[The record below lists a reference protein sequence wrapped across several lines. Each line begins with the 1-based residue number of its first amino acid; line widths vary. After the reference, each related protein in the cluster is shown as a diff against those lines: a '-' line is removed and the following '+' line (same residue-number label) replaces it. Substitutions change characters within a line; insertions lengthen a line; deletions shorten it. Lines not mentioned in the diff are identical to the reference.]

1 MDEPVLSGPAAAT
14 TTAAD
19 AAVRRILCIPQG
31 AERPTEAETSRVFT
45 ISMAM
50 TGVRCV
56 FTYGVVPVMTPALG
70 AVAAPWIG
78 IPLSLLAL
86 VFDVRGIRSFW
97 RAHHPRR
104 WSMTILYLV
113 VMGFVS
119 YLLVRDL
126 IHLVH

>member
-1 MDEPVLSGPAAAT
+1 MDEPVLSGPAGATPPAAE
-14 TTAAD
+14 

-31 AERPTEAETSRVFT
+31 AARPTEAETSRIFT
-45 ISMAM
+45 VSMAM

-56 FTYGVVPVMTPALG
+56 FTYGIVPVMTPALG

-97 RAHHPRR
+97 RAYHPQR
-104 WSMTILYLV
+104 WLMTVLYLV
-113 VMGFVS
+113 VMGFVTS
-119 YLLVRDL
+119 LLVRDL
-126 IHLVH
+126 VHLIH

>member
-1 MDEPVLSGPAAAT
+1 MDEPALSQGAGG
-14 TTAAD
+14 TTAE

-31 AERPTEAETSRVFT
+31 APQPTEAETSRMFT
-45 ISMAM
+45 VSMAM

-56 FTYGVVPVMTPALG
+56 FTYGIVPVMTPALG

-97 RAHHPRR
+97 RANHAQR
-104 WSMTILYLV
+104 WLMTVLYLV
-113 VMGFVS
+113 VMGFVT

-126 IHLVH
+126 VHLVH

>member
-1 MDEPVLSGPAAAT
+1 MDEPVLSGPAGAAPP
-14 TTAAD
+14 AAE

-31 AERPTEAETSRVFT
+31 AARPTEAETSRIFT
-45 ISMAM
+45 VSMAM

-56 FTYGVVPVMTPALG
+56 FTYGIVPVMTPALG

-97 RAHHPRR
+97 RANHAQR
-104 WSMTILYLV
+104 WLMTVLYLV
-113 VMGFVS
+113 VMGFVT

-126 IHLVH
+126 VHLIH

>member
-1 MDEPVLSGPAAAT
+1 MAT
-14 TTAAD
+14 PPTAE

-31 AERPTEAETSRVFT
+31 ATRPTESETSRVFT
-45 ISMAM
+45 VSMAM

-56 FTYGVVPVMTPALG
+56 FTYGIVPVMTPALG

-86 VFDVRGIRSFW
+86 VFDVRGIRTFW
-97 RAHHPRR
+97 RAYHPQR
-104 WSMTILYLV
+104 WLMTVLYLV
-113 VMGFVS
+113 VMGFVT

-126 IHLVH
+126 IHLIH

>member
-1 MDEPVLSGPAAAT
+1 MDEPVLSGSAGATPPAAE
-14 TTAAD
+14 

-31 AERPTEAETSRVFT
+31 AARPTEAETSRIFT
-45 ISMAM
+45 VSMAM

-56 FTYGVVPVMTPALG
+56 FTYGIVPVMTPALG

-97 RAHHPRR
+97 RAYHPQR
-104 WSMTILYLV
+104 WLMTVLYLV
-113 VMGFVS
+113 VMGFVT

-126 IHLVH
+126 MHLIH

>member
-1 MDEPVLSGPAAAT
+1 MDEPVLSGSAAAAPPAAE
-14 TTAAD
+14 

-31 AERPTEAETSRVFT
+31 GARPTEAETSRIFT
-45 ISMAM
+45 LSMAM

-56 FTYGVVPVMTPALG
+56 FTYGIVPVMTPALG

-86 VFDVRGIRSFW
+86 VFDVRGMRSFW
-97 RAHHPRR
+97 RAYHPQR
-104 WSMTILYLV
+104 WLMTLLYLV
-113 VMGFVS
+113 VMGFVT

-126 IHLVH
+126 THLIH